1 MITSPI
7 SNSFGAP
14 KSSTI
19 TKPKNQA
26 MNSSSEDYDWVF
38 PPPPY
43 QKGHFIPQRK
53 VPIKGEDGGG
63 VYLWESKWEVDSLA
77 NFLRL

>member
-1 MITSPI
+1 
-7 SNSFGAP
+7 
-14 KSSTI
+14 
-19 TKPKNQA
+19 